1 MGALITRLKDFKR
14 FNVFCQHK
22 YIYFFCYIF
31 DKIVNVMTN
40 KNGEKKVLVT
50 NKKAY
55 HNYHILEEYE
65 AGIVLSGYEVK
76 SLRLH
81 NASLV
86 DSMVKFVN
94 SEAYLE
100 NVYIAPYTQISTHI
114 SDYDAKKDR
123 KLLLHKQEINKLFS
137 KSKEK
142 GLTVIPL
149 EIYVSKYGKIKALI
163 GLAKGKTTYDK
174 RDLLKK
180 KDINR
185 EIQKT
190 LKSSNKY

>member
-1 MGALITRLKDFKR
+1 MP
-14 FNVFCQHK
+14 
-22 YIYFFCYIF
+22 
-31 DKIVNVMTN
+31 N
-40 KNGEKKVLVT
+40 KNTEKKVLVT

-86 DSMVKFVN
+86 DSLVRINN
-94 SEAYLE
+94 SEAFLE

-114 SDYDAKKDR
+114 QDYQTKRLR
-123 KLLLHKQEINKLFS
+123 KLLLHKQEIVKIFS

-142 GLTVIPL
+142 GLTVVPL

-174 RDLLKK
+174 REDLKK
-180 KDINR
+180 RDIKR
-185 EIQKT
+185 E
-190 LKSSNKY
+190 LEREGF

>member
-1 MGALITRLKDFKR
+1 MK
-14 FNVFCQHK
+14 
-22 YIYFFCYIF
+22 
-31 DKIVNVMTN
+31 
-40 KNGEKKVLVT
+40 KNTEKQVLVT

-81 NASLV
+81 NVSLV
-86 DSMVKFVN
+86 DSIVKFVN
-94 SEAYLE
+94 GETYLE

-114 SDYDAKKDR
+114 NDYNAKRDR

-142 GLTVIPL
+142 GLTAVPL

-174 RDLLKK
+174 REQLKK
-180 KDINR
+180 KDIERDTKRQLSIRN
-185 EIQKT
+185 
-190 LKSSNKY
+190 Y

>member
-1 MGALITRLKDFKR
+1 MK
-14 FNVFCQHK
+14 
-22 YIYFFCYIF
+22 
-31 DKIVNVMTN
+31 
-40 KNGEKKVLVT
+40 KNTEKQVLAT

-55 HNYHILEEYE
+55 HNYHVLEEYE
-65 AGIVLSGYEVK
+65 AGVVLSGYEVK

-81 NASLV
+81 NVSLV

-94 SEAYLE
+94 GEAYLE

-114 SDYDAKKDR
+114 NDYNAKRDR

-142 GLTVIPL
+142 GLTVVPL
-149 EIYVSKYGKIKALI
+149 EIYVSKYGKIKSLI

-174 RDLLKK
+174 REQLKK
-180 KDINR
+180 KDIERDTKRQLSVKN
-185 EIQKT
+185 
-190 LKSSNKY
+190 Y

>member
-1 MGALITRLKDFKR
+1 MA
-14 FNVFCQHK
+14 
-22 YIYFFCYIF
+22 
-31 DKIVNVMTN
+31 N
-40 KNGEKKVLVT
+40 KNAEKKVLVT

-86 DSMVKFVN
+86 DSLVRFN
-94 SEAYLE
+94 DGEAFLE
-100 NVYIAPYTQISTHI
+100 NVYIAPYLQISTHI
-114 SDYDAKKDR
+114 QDYQAKKLR
-123 KLLLHKQEINKLFS
+123 KLLLHKQEISKIFA

-163 GLAKGKTTYDK
+163 GLAKGKNTYDK
-174 RDLLKK
+174 KEDLKR
-180 KDINR
+180 KDIDKEVR
-185 EIQKT
+185 QH
-190 LKSSNKY
+190 LKSMNKY

>member
-1 MGALITRLKDFKR
+1 MAK
-14 FNVFCQHK
+14 
-22 YIYFFCYIF
+22 
-31 DKIVNVMTN
+31 
-40 KNGEKKVLVT
+40 KNTEKKVLAT

-86 DSMVKFVN
+86 DSLVRFN
-94 SEAYLE
+94 NTEAFLE
-100 NVYIAPYTQISTHI
+100 NVYIAPYLQISTHI
-114 SDYDAKKDR
+114 QDYKAKRLR
-123 KLLLHKQEINKLFS
+123 KILLHKKEIFKIFA

-142 GLTVIPL
+142 GLTVVPL
-149 EIYVSKYGKIKALI
+149 EIYISKYGKIKVLI

-174 RDLLKK
+174 KEDLKR
-180 KDINR
+180 KDIKR
-185 EIQKT
+185 E
-190 LKSSNKY
+190 LEREGF

>member
-1 MGALITRLKDFKR
+1 MK
-14 FNVFCQHK
+14 
-22 YIYFFCYIF
+22 
-31 DKIVNVMTN
+31 
-40 KNGEKKVLVT
+40 KNTEKQILVT

-81 NASLV
+81 NVSLV
-86 DSMVKFVN
+86 DSIVKFVN
-94 SEAYLE
+94 DEAYLE

-114 SDYDAKKDR
+114 NDYNAKRDR

-142 GLTVIPL
+142 GLTVVPL
-149 EIYVSKYGKIKALI
+149 EIYVSKYGKIKSLI

-180 KDINR
+180 KDIERDTKRQLAIRN
-185 EIQKT
+185 
-190 LKSSNKY
+190 

>member
-1 MGALITRLKDFKR
+1 MK
-14 FNVFCQHK
+14 
-22 YIYFFCYIF
+22 
-31 DKIVNVMTN
+31 
-40 KNGEKKVLVT
+40 KNTEKQVLVT

-86 DSMVKFVN
+86 DSLVKFVN

-137 KSKEK
+137 KSREK
-142 GLTVIPL
+142 GLTVVPL

-174 RDLLKK
+174 RDDLKR
-180 KDINR
+180 KDIEKDTKRQLSNR
-185 EIQKT
+185 
-190 LKSSNKY
+190 NF

>member
-1 MGALITRLKDFKR
+1 MANKD
-14 FNVFCQHK
+14 
-22 YIYFFCYIF
+22 
-31 DKIVNVMTN
+31 T
-40 KNGEKKVLVT
+40 GKKVLVT

-86 DSMVKFVN
+86 DSLVRFN
-94 SEAYLE
+94 NNEAFLE
-100 NVYIAPYTQISTHI
+100 NVYIAPYLQISTHI
-114 SDYDAKKDR
+114 QEYQAKRLR
-123 KLLLHKQEINKLFS
+123 KLLLHKREIIKIFS

-149 EIYVSKYGKIKALI
+149 EIYVSKYGKIKVLI

-180 KDINR
+180 KDIERDTKRQLAIRN
-185 EIQKT
+185 
-190 LKSSNKY
+190 

>member
-1 MGALITRLKDFKR
+1 MK
-14 FNVFCQHK
+14 
-22 YIYFFCYIF
+22 
-31 DKIVNVMTN
+31 
-40 KNGEKKVLVT
+40 KNTEKQVLVT
-50 NKKAY
+50 NKKAF

-65 AGIVLSGYEVK
+65 AGIALSGYEVK

-81 NASLV
+81 NVSLV
-86 DSMVKFVN
+86 DSIVKFVN
-94 SEAYLE
+94 GEAYLE

-114 SDYDAKKDR
+114 TDYNAKRDR

-142 GLTVIPL
+142 GLTVVPL

-180 KDINR
+180 KDIDRDTQRQLSIRN
-185 EIQKT
+185 
-190 LKSSNKY
+190 Y

>member
-1 MGALITRLKDFKR
+1 MST
-14 FNVFCQHK
+14 
-22 YIYFFCYIF
+22 YIYILFYYIF
-31 DKIVNVMTN
+31 GKIVDNIMAK
-40 KNGEKKVLVT
+40 KNTEKKVLVT

-86 DSMVKFVN
+86 DSIVRFNN
-94 SEAYLE
+94 SEAFLE

-114 SDYDAKKDR
+114 GDYDAKRNR

-142 GLTVIPL
+142 GLTVVPL
-149 EIYVSKYGKIKALI
+149 EIYVSKYGKIKAP
-163 GLAKGKTTYDK
+163 
-174 RDLLKK
+174 RKK
-180 KDINR
+180 LRGVFLYLFTDC
-185 EIQKT
+185 
-190 LKSSNKY
+190 

>member
-1 MGALITRLKDFKR
+1 MK
-14 FNVFCQHK
+14 
-22 YIYFFCYIF
+22 
-31 DKIVNVMTN
+31 
-40 KNGEKKVLVT
+40 KNAEKQILAT

-86 DSMVKFVN
+86 DSIVKFTN
-94 SEAYLE
+94 AEAYLE

-114 SDYDAKKDR
+114 SDYNAKRDR

-142 GLTVIPL
+142 GLTVVPL
-149 EIYVSKYGKIKALI
+149 EVYVSKYGKIKALI

-174 RDLLKK
+174 REQLKK
-180 KDINR
+180 KDIERDTKRQLSIRN
-185 EIQKT
+185 
-190 LKSSNKY
+190 Y

>member
-1 MGALITRLKDFKR
+1 MDSIVR
-14 FNVFCQHK
+14 FN
-22 YIYFFCYIF
+22 
-31 DKIVNVMTN
+31 NN
-40 KNGEKKVLVT
+40 
-50 NKKAY
+50 
-55 HNYHILEEYE
+55 E
-65 AGIVLSGYEVK
+65 A
-76 SLRLH
+76 
-81 NASLV
+81 
-86 DSMVKFVN
+86 F
-94 SEAYLE
+94 LE

-114 SDYDAKKDR
+114 GDYDAKRNR

-180 KDINR
+180 KDIER
-185 EIQKT
+185 DTKRQLAI
-190 LKSSNKY
+190 SN